1 MEDSKKME
9 DKILGLRLC
18 QESKRWDQMI
28 DKIEDYLEEKS
39 PEFLKNREKQQKD
52 ADAKAHK
59 MKKTTNEE
67 MHHQQKEGEYAE
79 EADQKE

>member
-39 PEFLKNREKQQKD
+39 PEFLKNREK
-52 ADAKAHK
+52 
-59 MKKTTNEE
+59 
-67 MHHQQKEGEYAE
+67 
-79 EADQKE
+79 